1 MGQTLTSIL
10 LHVVFSTKGR
20 KPIIGGHQDEMWQ
33 YMGGI
38 AKAHKIKPVII
49 GGMDDHV
56 HLLLEMPTDI
66 ALAKAMQFIK
76 GGSSKW
82 FNEKYKANFQ
92 WQQGY
97 SAFSVS
103 RSLQKKVVA
112 YIRDQAI
119 HHKKR
124 DFKEELL
131 AFLKVHEIEYDPK
144 YIFE

>member
-10 LHVVFSTKGR
+10 LHVVFSTKSR
-20 KPIIGGHQDEMWQ
+20 TPSICGHQDEMWR

-38 AKAHKIKPVII
+38 AKAHKVKPVII
-49 GGMDDHV
+49 GGMDDHA
-56 HLLLEMPTDI
+56 HLLLELPTDV
-66 ALAKAMQFIK
+66 ALAKIMQFIK

-82 FNEKYKANFQ
+82 FNEKYGGKFQ

-103 RSLQKKVVA
+103 RSLQKKVVE

-124 DFKEELL
+124 DYKDELL
-131 AFLKVHEIEYDPK
+131 VFLKMHEIEYDPK